1 MVEKKIHHEVDA
13 IQPLRS
19 EELRLAVDQ
28 HDFPGLLLKQQITEP
43 QVAMIFSVTLP
54 SDAIHRPSA
63 DVVRQNWIDEAPKCI
78 ARLVPVDGM
87 FQCGFRTCGR
97 DRRLRPYTRA
107 ELRCTPARSIRLT
120 TSCSTLTRSK

>member
-63 DVVRQNWIDEAPKCI
+63 DVVRQNWIDEASKCI

-87 FQCGFRTCGR
+87 FQCGFRVQEAFVCS
-97 DRRLRPYTRA
+97 DDWCCMEIAEDLRTRQKA
-107 ELRCTPARSIRLT
+107 ATVYAG
-120 TSCSTLTRSK
+120 